1 MFGRPM
7 DELNKTL
14 LITGVASALLGGL
27 VFQAV
32 PVARYIFTILSTA
45 AIVFFMVR
53 LLGAQRAD
61 RRNGENQR
69 YLTVVTAISGW
80 FRRVR
85 NWFGRVFAPKDK
97 PRRAARVKKNPT
109 WSELKQYKY
118 FICPQCAKRLRVPRG
133 KGKIRVTCT
142 HCGNVFMM
150 KS

>member
-14 LITGVASALLGGL
+14 LITGVAGALLGGL

-32 PVARYIFTILSTA
+32 PVARYIFTVLATV
-45 AIVFFMVR
+45 AIVFFMIR
-53 LLGAQRAD
+53 LLGTQKME

-69 YLTVVTAISGW
+69 YLTVITAISGW
-80 FRRVR
+80 FRGMRG
-85 NWFGRVFAPKDK
+85 WLSRVFSPRER
-97 PRRAARVKKNPT
+97 PRRAAKVKKNPT

-118 FICPQCAKRLRVPRG
+118 FLCPQCAKRLRVPRG

-142 HCGNVFMM
+142 HCGNVFLT